1 MHSVKVTFKDDCK
14 HHQFTV
20 ADRQIFEEKETLTI
34 WVIAG
39 PDWVGMRAIR
49 SKAKT

>member
-1 MHSVKVTFKDDCK
+1 MDK
-14 HHQFTV
+14 
-20 ADRQIFEEKETLTI
+20 IGEKETLTI

-39 PDWVGMRAIR
+39 PHCVGMRAIR